1 MITQNQNSWI
11 FYGKVAV
18 ANPTLKWDDF
28 WIQIKGYWLE
38 ISKKLGQACSFII
51 PLDLQSI
58 TAAFQETNVQNSIAI
73 VTSQMTGSNKIYL
86 QSTNRYDI
94 IQMYHALQYGQSL
107 MQTAFQKAQIPQTTE
122 FDCETITSFFNIG
135 KSKLRLI
142 ASPRGLEFT
151 GNKTSTLYE
160 YDKIHSVYAK
170 LNDASADTRLCIN
183 VDENG
188 SVVTK
193 EFNCL
198 SRQNLI
204 NAISCFMINTYIW
217 KQNSSQAP
225 NNGQPVPDLM

>member
-1 MITQNQNSWI
+1 MIAQNQNSWI
-11 FYGKVAV
+11 FYGKVAA

-38 ISKKLGQACSFII
+38 VSKKLGQSCYFII

-73 VTSQMTGSNKIYL
+73 VTSQLTGSNKIFL

-94 IQMYHALQYGQSL
+94 IQMYHALQYGQNL
-107 MQTAFQKAQIPQTTE
+107 MRAAIQKGQIPKTTE

-135 KSKLRLI
+135 KSKLKLT

-151 GNKTSTLYE
+151 GNKTTTLYE

-170 LNDASADTRLCIN
+170 LNDSSADTRLCIN

-188 SVVTK
+188 SAVTK

-198 SRQNLI
+198 NRQNLVNVI
-204 NAISCFMINTYIW
+204 NCFMMNAY
-217 KQNSSQAP
+217 SHQAS
-225 NNGQPVPDLM
+225 NIAQAVPDLM

>member
-1 MITQNQNSWI
+1 MIAQNQNSWI

-18 ANPTLKWDDF
+18 ANPNLKWDDF

-38 ISKKLGQACSFII
+38 ISKKLGQSCYFII

-73 VTSQMTGSNKIYL
+73 VTSQLTGSNKIFL

-94 IQMYHALQYGQSL
+94 IQMYHALQYGQNL
-107 MQTAFQKAQIPQTTE
+107 MRSAIQKSQIPKTTE

-135 KSKLRLI
+135 KSKLKLT

-151 GNKTSTLYE
+151 GNKNTTLYE
-160 YDKIHSVYAK
+160 YDKIHSVFAK
-170 LNDASADTRLCIN
+170 LNDSSAETRLCISI
-183 VDENG
+183 DENG
-188 SVVTK
+188 SAVTK

-198 SRQNLI
+198 TRQNLI
-204 NAISCFMINTYIW
+204 NAISCCMMNAYIC
-217 KQNSSQAP
+217 KQNAHQAS
-225 NNGQPVPDLM
+225 NNAQVVPDLM